1 MSGPDFDDFDDST
14 QVINTAE
21 LAQSGAAQVSSRHVF
36 VQITGSDIG
45 KVASLEGQQFSIG
58 RRADADLSLAYDG
71 VSRSH
76 ARVVYIDGNYVLEDL
91 NSSNG
96 TSIAGCKISRH
107 VLRDGD
113 VIQFG
118 PLVSMRYSVTD
129 AKEEKML
136 KHLYNAS
143 VRDALTGAY
152 KRGYLTD
159 RLSTEV
165 AFAARH
171 ESPHSLILFDLDHFK
186 NVNDTYGHLAGDAVL
201 IAVAKNVMADL
212 RAEDVFARYGG
223 EEFVVSL
230 RGVDLQG
237 AKILAERIRARNDF
251 NYNYEGREIKVS
263 ISVGISEV
271 AELQEVS
278 MENLIRVADE
288 KLYKAKHAGRNCV
301 IA

>member
-1 MSGPDFDDFDDST
+1 M
-14 QVINTAE
+14 
-21 LAQSGAAQVSSRHVF
+21 
-36 VQITGSDIG
+36 
-45 KVASLEGQQFSIG
+45 
-58 RRADADLSLAYDG
+58 
-71 VSRSH
+71 
-76 ARVVYIDGNYVLEDL
+76 
-91 NSSNG
+91 
-96 TSIAGCKISRH
+96 
-107 VLRDGD
+107 
-113 VIQFG
+113 
-118 PLVSMRYSVTD
+118 
-129 AKEEKML
+129 
-136 KHLYNAS
+136 
-143 VRDALTGAY
+143 
-152 KRGYLTD
+152 
-159 RLSTEV
+159 
-165 AFAARH
+165 
-171 ESPHSLILFDLDHFK
+171 
-186 NVNDTYGHLAGDAVL
+186 NDTYGHLAGDAVL